1 MTVTAIS
8 NIQANDGREVNAR
21 YPRWQGIVP
30 LPPDGLL
37 WSVGGSSLELF
48 LVMGDAWAQLISRYI
63 PPHGRLLD
71 IGCGCG
77 RAARALIPHPY
88 IDSYVGFDVIAQ
100 NIEWCETFIVPAWP
114 TTIRFHHF
122 DLYSKEYNPNGA
134 LQASALVFPCADAS
148 IDTCFAASLFTH
160 LLEPDAVHYLQEIA
174 RVLAPNGRALLSIH
188 NTPPTEDPYFGTETR
203 IDVDTAYFVQ
213 MAANAGLVEIDRL
226 DDLGG
231 QQVLIFTRAKRPVR

>member
-1 MTVTAIS
+1 MTMTAIS

-21 YPRWQGIVP
+21 YPKWQGIVP

-48 LVMGDAWAQLISRYI
+48 LVMGDAWAQLIARHI
-63 PPHGRLLD
+63 PEHGRLLD

-77 RAARALIPHPY
+77 RAARALITNPH
-88 IDSYVGFDVIAQ
+88 IDSYIGFDVIAQ
-100 NIEWCETFIVPAWP
+100 NIEWCNTFIAPAWP

-122 DLYSKEYNPNGA
+122 DLYSKEYNPNGTI
-134 LQASALVFPCADAS
+134 QASSLIFPCEDAS

-160 LLEPDAVHYLQEIA
+160 LLEADAVHYLREIA
-174 RVLAPNGRALLSIH
+174 RVLAPKGKALLSIH
-188 NTPPTEDPYFGTETR
+188 NTPPEGYRFYGTETR
-203 IDVDTAYFVQ
+203 IDVDTAYFLQ
-213 MAANAGLVEIDRL
+213 MAADAGLTEIDRL

-231 QQVLIFTRAKRPVR
+231 QQVLILTRATQPTR